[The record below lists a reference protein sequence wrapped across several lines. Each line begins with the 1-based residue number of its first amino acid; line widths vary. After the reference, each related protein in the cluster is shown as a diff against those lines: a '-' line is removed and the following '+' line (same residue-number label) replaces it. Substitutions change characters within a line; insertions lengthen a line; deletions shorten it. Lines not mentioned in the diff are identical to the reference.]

1 MKTLILTAS
10 LVLGIAAIPVA
21 ASAQDYPPCGH
32 GVTDKCTQ
40 THEGMGGHA
49 MMGHHHMR
57 HHMRHHGH
65 MKHHMKHH
73 MRHHGH
79 HHGGHHG
86 HHHHAAKKKG

>member
-1 MKTLILTAS
+1 MKTLILTAG

-32 GVTDKCTQ
+32 DVTDKCTQ
-40 THEGMGGHA
+40 THEGMGGGH
-49 MMGHHHMR
+49 MMG

-65 MKHHMKHH
+65 HHMRHH

-86 HHHHAAKKKG
+86 HHHASKKKG